1 MEKIHVRK
9 RLIGRQD
16 VNWDTNGVGGS
27 ESFVNDKGESFIVSK
42 VNSSHIPTTTQ
53 VRAVLGTN
61 DVDSSLLQLDTKIKD
76 VTQGAYLTEDVT
88 LTYNLVSGSVPSFN
102 AEIESVLK
110 NLGGHTLT
118 IYFGDGVTLDLTTP
132 FVLDG
137 FYNGHI
143 KIVGGQSTTL
153 KDLNILDGLFVI
165 RNCLADIEFTDFT
178 FSHHYSPYGFVVYD
192 SVSVG
197 CTNCFFQGASVENA
211 ATHCALY
218 DSSNGY
224 FENCVLTQD
233 GEVLCRS
240 VIERHIENS
249 MEEKFEGV
257 INLVD
262 HAIAWGVASSILA
275 CPTADANNLGTGA
288 GLKQSSNYYIPDS
301 ADIANLPVWLKV
313 EPTTDSEDHKTGEF
327 VEEPYSGFIT
337 TFRYLAPDA
346 DGGEYVILQRV
357 TQLDGRTATRD
368 CIGGIWG
375 KWRSGVKIDYTAGVF
390 IPIDEDYSVVTDG
403 VVYCRNSGG
412 GTTKLYVNDEE
423 VAVVGY
429 YDNAGHT
436 DTITVH
442 VSYGDTLRAKGWVGD
457 TYFYPYVANE
467 LNGVV
472 VEND

>member
-143 KIVGGQSTTL
+143 KIVGGQNTTL
-153 KDLNILDGLFVI
+153 NDLNILDGLFVI

-178 FSHHYSPYGFVVYD
+178 FSHHYSPYGFAVYD

-197 CTNCFFQGASVENA
+197 CTNCFFQGASVDNA

-233 GEVLCRS
+233 GEVFCRS

-288 GLKQSSNYYIPDS
+288 GFKQSSNYFIVDS
-301 ADIANLPVWLKV
+301 SDYTNLPAWK
-313 EPTTDSEDHKTGEF
+313 EWSEESQKFIPE
-327 VEEPYSGFIT
+327 VYSGVIST
-337 TFRYLAPDA
+337 YRYLAPDA
-346 DGGEYVILQRV
+346 DGGEYVILQKV
-357 TQLDGRTATRD
+357 TRLDGRVATRE
-368 CIGGIWG
+368 CIAGVWG
-375 KWRSGVKIDYTAGVF
+375 AWVSGTEIDFDSGVTYTLEASKPLTLEFDCFLVLRYTTPDESSAIIKINGKDIF
-390 IPIDEDYSVVTDG
+390 SCHIW
-403 VVYCRNSGG
+403 NG
-412 GTTKLYVNDEE
+412 GTTGTFTYNATRAD
-423 VAVVGY
+423 VVSL
-429 YDNAGHT
+429 
-436 DTITVH
+436 
-442 VSYGDTLRAKGWVGD
+442 VSGWATCYAYPIIPKELREKD
-457 TYFYPYVANE
+457 
-467 LNGVV
+467 
-472 VEND
+472 